1 MVIAFERIITGCFP
15 LKNQVPCSNAG
26 GEWVISPKLQ
36 VKDPCLSNSQVKQE
50 VRMECHHT
58 QLTSTLSD
66 IIKGVRF
73 QKPACPPSPLQ
84 SLPDSSYRRYPVNQ
98 GKFSLHGPFISPS
111 EFQLC
116 PGLLAVERVRDFYLH
131 QRIETVEMIM
141 PGHLPLY
148 LISLGLLVFYN
159 LNQKNHIL
167 HTSG

>member
-1 MVIAFERIITGCFP
+1 
-15 LKNQVPCSNAG
+15 
-26 GEWVISPKLQ
+26 
-36 VKDPCLSNSQVKQE
+36 
-50 VRMECHHT
+50 MECHHT

-167 HTSG
+167 HTSGWWSSLSRPQIKFISRLGIVISIFQIRKQAQKGSRLFFFF